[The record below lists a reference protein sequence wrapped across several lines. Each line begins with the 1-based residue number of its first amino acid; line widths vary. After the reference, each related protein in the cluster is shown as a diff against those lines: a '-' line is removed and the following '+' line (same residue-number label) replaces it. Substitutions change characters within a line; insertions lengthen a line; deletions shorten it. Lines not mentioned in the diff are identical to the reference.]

1 MDSLLN
7 WVELDLKVEPID
19 RATMGETSLACPP
32 SYHFLGLGDD
42 DCRDYIFLCDSGNI
56 RPPPGAFIHRIWP
69 IRVKFFQCSSG
80 KRLKCLV
87 ETKCALYHGFPQ
99 QAWSLRL
106 CEALMSD
113 KPERLFAIKRNLNVS
128 YNSLYFTHEVYFPD
142 L

>member
-7 WVELDLKVEPID
+7 WVELDLKVEPIE

-87 ETKCALYHGFPQ
+87 ETKCALYHCGQNFFCGRYYTGN
-99 QAWSLRL
+99 LRA
-106 CEALMSD
+106 EN
-113 KPERLFAIKRNLNVS
+113 IKKVFDIILSN
-128 YNSLYFTHEVYFPD
+128 D